1 MKIFQVKHF
10 GRIAALVLT
19 LTALGLAVPGAFIH
33 YCHSFGPLNLDAP
46 SQGSRIVVDRNGQ
59 LLRAFTT
66 PDGRWRL
73 PILTGDIDPRFMAM
87 LIAYEDHRFSTHHGV
102 DFLSLGRA
110 ALQWA
115 SHGHIVSGGSTLT
128 MQVAR
133 LIEPRAEKTM
143 AAKLAQMLRAVEI
156 EQTTSKTGVLNLY
169 LALAPYGGNIEGLR
183 AASLAYFGH
192 EPKRLSIAEAALL
205 VALPQSPETRRPDRY
220 REAARCGSRHCP
232 RPGLCARRDQR
243 GRT

>member
-1 MKIFQVKHF
+1 
-10 GRIAALVLT
+10 
-19 LTALGLAVPGAFIH
+19 
-33 YCHSFGPLNLDAP
+33 
-46 SQGSRIVVDRNGQ
+46 
-59 LLRAFTT
+59 
-66 PDGRWRL
+66 
-73 PILTGDIDPRFMAM
+73 MAM
-87 LIAYEDHRFSTHHGV
+87 LIAYEDHRFSTHRGV

-133 LIEPRAEKTM
+133 LIEPRAEKTI

-156 EQTTSKTGVLNLY
+156 EQKTSKTGVLNLY

-192 EPKRLSIAEAALL
+192 EPKRLSIAEAAFWSLCRN
-205 VALPQSPETRRPDRY
+205 RRKPDGQIVIGR
-220 REAARCGSRHCP
+220 P
-232 RPGLCARRDQR
+232 RVPPATLSSTGFLHRA
-243 GRT
+243 